1 MPPNLR
7 WGWGGGKA
15 LRTATWTSSSRNR
28 KLVYDW
34 SNLSPEIVAM
44 GEVGAYEAKTHL
56 SALLDRVEDGET
68 ITITRHGK
76 PVARLV
82 PLPGAPD
89 RTVDEAVDG
98 LLAFRNGH
106 SLGSDLTV
114 KELIR
119 EGRKR

>member
-1 MPPNLR
+1 MPGNLPP
-7 WGWGGGKA
+7 GFGAGKA
-15 LRTATWTSSSRNR
+15 FRSATWTRASRSD

-34 SNLSPEIVAM
+34 SNCHPEIVTM

-56 SALLDRVEDGET
+56 SALLDRVEDGES

-98 LLAFRNGH
+98 LLAFRSDH

-114 KELIR
+114 TELIR